1 MNSRHFIFYKLGIFS
16 VLSALVLSSSV
27 YLVGAEKDSDKT
39 NSQKKLKE
47 YKVDIS
53 KLPKPADKK
62 IDFKKDIQPIL
73 KKSCLECHEEGSVFG
88 DFRLDSREEAL
99 KGGEHGIDIV
109 VGKSE
114 KSPMIYFVA
123 YLVPDLE
130 MPPKGE
136 GEPLTKEEISL
147 LRAWIDQ
154 GFKWE

>member
-1 MNSRHFIFYKLGIFS
+1 MNSRNLLLIKLTT
-16 VLSALVLSSSV
+16 LSALSAFALSASV
-27 YLVGAEKDSDKT
+27 HLIGAEKKSDQRTVKHY
-39 NSQKKLKE
+39 N
-47 YKVDIS
+47 VDLS
-53 KLPKPADKK
+53 KLPKPSDKK

-73 KKSCLECHEEGSVFG
+73 KKACLDCHEEGSVFG
-88 DFRLDSREEAL
+88 DFRMDSREQAL

-114 KSPMIYFVA
+114 KSPLIFFVA
-123 YLVPDLE
+123 HLVPDLE

-136 GEPLTKEEISL
+136 GDPLTKEEIGL